1 MNTYFLVLNSF
12 HREALLRRGILKVED
27 RVIYPFS
34 EFVVGR
40 IENLVIFFEE
50 KDVQKVSKFKEWFC
64 DNVLSRLS
72 PTTSVKKF
80 SEVDSPSYQS
90 IFTPTT
96 SKTAY
101 LCIDPIH
108 TRELTKRGVIPEG
121 ALVIYP
127 FSTTLGL
134 RFDRLVICFDP
145 AIKEGKESYNEWFR
159 EGVLPRF
166 LPDSKPLSDRITA
179 LGDVHSYHATYPKE
193 KKLNEHRMS

>member
-34 EFVVGR
+34 DLAGRR

-50 KDVQKVSKFKEWFC
+50 KDVKNVSKFKEWFC

-72 PTTSVKKF
+72 PTASVTKLGDIK
-80 SEVDSPSYQS
+80 SHTYQN
-90 IFTPTT
+90 IFTATS

-101 LCIDPIH
+101 LCINESH
-108 TRELTKRGVIPEG
+108 VRELTKRGVVPEG
-121 ALVIYP
+121 ALIIYP
-127 FSTTLGL
+127 FGATIGR

-159 EGVLPRF
+159 CDVLTRL
-166 LPDSKPLSDRITA
+166 LPDSGPLSDGITA
-179 LGDVHSYHATYPKE
+179 LGDVCSYHLTYPKD
-193 KKLNEHRMS
+193 KLDEYRMS